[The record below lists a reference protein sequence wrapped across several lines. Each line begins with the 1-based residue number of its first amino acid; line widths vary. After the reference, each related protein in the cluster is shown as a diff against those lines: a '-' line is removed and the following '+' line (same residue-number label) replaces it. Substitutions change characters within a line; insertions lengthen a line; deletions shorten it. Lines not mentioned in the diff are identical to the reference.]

1 MIHLSKIPAEDSR
14 LLNALLVCLERLN
27 LEGSFERVKSSL
39 TFKCESMH
47 TNVLFQGP
55 NQETHVPGEF
65 RGGHVLTDMET
76 AGKYPAPYSSSVL
89 QRETG

>member
-39 TFKCESMH
+39 TFKCESIH

-55 NQETHVPGEF
+55 NQETHFPGEF

-76 AGKYPAPYSSSVL
+76 AGK
-89 QRETG
+89 

>member
-14 LLNALLVCLERLN
+14 LLNALLVCLEQLN

-39 TFKCESMH
+39 TFKCENIH

-65 RGGHVLTDMET
+65 
-76 AGKYPAPYSSSVL
+76 
-89 QRETG
+89 